1 MGFQHA
7 LVHEDFFPHMFNSQ
21 MLTGLAPCLTPCSRH
36 PPYPH
41 LGKKRTLPLKKQERV
56 WGAGMDISS

>member
-7 LVHEDFFPHMFNSQ
+7 LVREDFFPHMFNSQ
-21 MLTGLAPCLTPCSRH
+21 MLTGLAPCLTPC
-36 PPYPH
+36 PPPCH
-41 LGKKRTLPLKKQERV
+41 VGKKQTLPLKKQERV

>member
-21 MLTGLAPCLTPCSRH
+21 MLTGLAPRLTPCSRH
-36 PPYPH
+36 PPPPPS
-41 LGKKRTLPLKKQERV
+41 GEKTDFAFEE
-56 WGAGMDISS
+56 AGEGVGSRHGHK

>member
-21 MLTGLAPCLTPCSRH
+21 MLNGLAPCLTPCPPPPH
-36 PPYPH
+36 PR
-41 LGKKRTLPLKKQERV
+41 LGKKMDLAFEE
-56 WGAGMDISS
+56 AGEGVGSRHGCK